1 MSVENSKSS
10 IFNKL
15 KGEQVAL
22 LCKALEDAI
31 PEEETLEQLTLF
43 SLNERLRNIPKAKT
57 YLAQIVNV
65 VNWAESKGKI
75 RELIIAASLE
85 NPGNVLLQQ
94 FVKNCLQVI
103 LDLSPLPLP
112 DNILLTS
119 LIQEITRIRDFTG
132 IVLSACSKTLPDLEI
147 SFPELRKYLFNND
160 ISCEVKWLILLNL
173 LLITWEC
180 NSKGIPYIVLF
191 VQNLAFLATDE
202 TQVNLTQWLNNLP
215 ESIRPVSQVPE
226 QKIYPE
232 RPSDEA
238 LERLQ
243 AYFLITVD
251 PLVTSEPDR
260 YGVNAYLVTRL
271 GNEDRYTKIENMPL
285 QVHITNELNTPS
297 QLEPYYTFEQIED
310 NLPDWIIKVNE
321 SIGNRGIEIQ
331 MNYCLELPP
340 VAELTVEF
348 WLPFN
353 HLSTPT
359 ETWKIYEQPTLLR
372 RRNLALGEKYRVTI
386 RSYDR
391 FIDPTAFNDLNR
403 TWQKWANLSAVPNT
417 HHLDCWNHWESLRQQ
432 LQDSCLSLSL
442 TCPVCVKEY
451 QQQREKLF
459 AWILT
464 QGIPLVLW
472 SRSVELTD
480 EQMAALKQRMQA
492 MLTADIINHL
502 EQLLEQVKEARTNT
516 NDKLALWCDE
526 PKRLME
532 LKKFRE
538 KGRLHA

>member
-1 MSVENSKSS
+1 MSVENSDGAT
-10 IFNKL
+10 FNKL

-22 LCKALEDAI
+22 LCKALEAAI
-31 PEEETLEQLTLF
+31 SEEETLEQLMLF
-43 SLNERLRNIPKAKT
+43 SLDELLSNIPKAKT
-57 YLAQIVNV
+57 YRALILNV
-65 VNWAESKGKI
+65 VKWAESKGKI
-75 RELIIAASLE
+75 RQLIIAASLE
-85 NPGNVLLQQ
+85 NPGNALLQQ
-94 FVKNCLQVI
+94 FVKSCLHVI
-103 LDLSPLPLP
+103 LDLSPLSLT
-112 DNILLTS
+112 DNTLLAS
-119 LIQEITRIRDFTG
+119 LIQELTGIRDFTG
-132 IVLSACSKTLPDLEI
+132 IVLSACSQTLPDLEI
-147 SFPELRKYLFNND
+147 SSPKLRKQLLNNE
-160 ISCEVKWLILLNL
+160 ISYEVKWLILLEL
-173 LLITWEC
+173 FLITWEH
-180 NSKGIPYIVLF
+180 NAKGTLYIVLF
-191 VQNLAFLATDE
+191 VQNLKFLATGE
-202 TQVNLTQWLNNLP
+202 AQARLTQWLNNLP
-215 ESIRPVSQVPE
+215 ESIRPVSQVLE

-232 RPSDEA
+232 RPSNEA
-238 LERLQ
+238 LKRLQ

-285 QVHITNELNTPS
+285 Q
-297 QLEPYYTFEQIED
+297 LEPDYTFKQIED
-310 NLPDWIIKVNE
+310 NLPDWMIKVNE

-331 MNYCLELPP
+331 IDYRLELPP

-353 HLSTPT
+353 HLSTPA
-359 ETWKIYEQPTLLR
+359 ETWKIYEQPTLLK

-391 FIDPTAFNDLNR
+391 FIDPDAFNNLNR
-403 TWQKWANLSAVPNT
+403 TWQKWTNLSAVPNT

-442 TCPVCVKEY
+442 TCPVCVEEY

-464 QGIPLVLW
+464 EGIPLVLW
-472 SRSVELTD
+472 SRAVELTD
-480 EQMAALKQRMQA
+480 EQMAALKQRMQT
-492 MLTADIINHL
+492 MLTADIINQL
-502 EQLLEQVKEARTNT
+502 EQLLEQVKQARTNT

-526 PKRLME
+526 PKRLIE

-538 KGRLHA
+538 KGRLRA